1 MPPFGR
7 QATLSGGQE
16 GDAEHDQI
24 KTPANR
30 LRARIEQDCPLTK
43 LIIQI
48 PCYNEEG
55 TLGITLASLP
65 RVLPGVDV
73 VEWLVVDDGSSDR
86 TVEVARQGGVD
97 HLVRLP
103 AHRGLARAFMAGLE
117 GGTQAG
123 ADIIVNLDA
132 DNQYFAGD
140 IPAMIAPILEGRADL
155 VVGVR
160 SIPELGNYS
169 PFKRLLHRIGTRAM
183 RVASGAEIPDAP
195 SGFRAMSREAAMRL
209 NVFTSYTYTLETIIQ
224 AGRQGMAI
232 VCVPIRTNPQLRPSR
247 LMRNA
252 PAYAWISL
260 LTIVRLF
267 LTYRP
272 LRFFAALGVLSLTPG
287 LLLGFR
293 FLWFYFSGGGRGHIQ
308 SLILAGLLIGNGCLL
323 LVIALVVDLIAVN
336 RQFLERIDWRVKRLD
351 ELARGRLPDGR

>member
-1 MPPFGR
+1 M
-7 QATLSGGQE
+7 A
-16 GDAEHDQI
+16 DDQPR
-24 KTPANR
+24 TALNHSRDPTE
-30 LRARIEQDCPLTK
+30 LDHLLTK

-48 PCYNEEG
+48 PCYNEES
-55 TLGITLASLP
+55 TLGITLESLP
-65 RVLPGVDV
+65 RALPGVDI
-73 VEWLVVDDGSSDR
+73 VEWLVVDDGSQDC
-86 TVEVARQGGVD
+86 TVEVARQSGVD
-97 HLVRLP
+97 HVVRLP

-117 GGTQAG
+117 GGIQAG

-140 IPAMIAPILEGRADL
+140 LPAMIAPILEGKADL

-160 SIPELGNYS
+160 PISELGDYS
-169 PFKRLLHRIGTRAM
+169 PFKRFLHRIGTRAM
-183 RVASGAEIPDAP
+183 RLASGAQIPDAP

-232 VCVPIRTNPQLRPSR
+232 TCVPIRTNAPLRPSR
-247 LMRNA
+247 LMRSV
-252 PAYAWISL
+252 PAYVWKSL

-267 LTYRP
+267 VTYRP
-272 LRFFAALGVLSLTPG
+272 LRFFAALGLLSLTPG

-293 FLWFYFSGGGRGHIQ
+293 FLWFYFTAGGRGHIQ

-323 LVIALVVDLIAVN
+323 LVISLVVDLIAVN
-336 RQFLERIDWRVKRLD
+336 RQFLERIDWRIKRLE
-351 ELARGRLPDGR
+351 ELARGRPPDGR